1 MSDNEVFPVPEAW
14 AKNALM
20 NAAGYAAAMAR
31 VENDPEAYWTDVAN
45 RLDWIKP
52 FTQVKD
58 VSFDAKD
65 FRVRWFADGVLNV
78 SVNCIDRHLPARA
91 DQVAFIWESDD
102 GSSSDKITYG
112 QLHSEVCRMANV
124 LKAKGVKKG
133 DRVTIYL
140 PMIPQAAYAMLAC
153 ARIGAIHSVIFG
165 GFSPD
170 SIAGRIQDCDSRIV
184 ITADEGLRGGKPV
197 PLKKNVDE
205 ALTSCPGVTDVI
217 VVRRTRADVP
227 MTDGRDVFYSDVK
240 ATVSDQCE
248 PEPMNAEDPLFI
260 LYTSGS
266 TGKPKG
272 VLHTTAGYLTWAA
285 HTHELVFDYR
295 PGEVF
300 WCTADVGW
308 VTGHSYVVYGPLA
321 NAATTL
327 IFEGVPNFPTSSRFW
342 EVCDKHKVEIFY
354 TAPTAIR
361 ALMREGEEP
370 VARTSRST
378 IRLLG
383 TVGEPINPEA
393 WLWYHR
399 VVGEERCPIIDTWWQ
414 TETGACLMTP
424 LPGATPLKPG
434 SCAKPLPGVKP
445 QLVDA
450 EGKVLDGA
458 ISGNLCLTDSWPGQM
473 RTVYG
478 DHERFITT
486 YFTTYP
492 GKYFTGDGARRD
504 SDGYYW
510 ITGRVDD
517 VINVSGHRLG
527 TAEIESAL
535 VGHPAV
541 AEAAVVGYPHEIKGQ
556 GIYCYVTLKAD
567 VKVTPQLEPELR
579 NWVRRE
585 IGPFASPDV
594 IQFAPGLPKTRSG
607 KIMRRILRKVAEG
620 DIANLGDTTT
630 LADPSVVD
638 DLVRNRADDTAPD
651 IIEVGGH
658 KVSAGEIESVMESLD
673 GVQEAACVA
682 GTDGVYAFVVLSA
695 DAKPADFMAAE
706 LKGLVRREVGPAAV
720 PTRLDVLS
728 ALPRT
733 KTGHLARRVLRKVAA
748 GDVANLGDPG
758 ALANPAVLDELLKKP
773 TPA

>member
-14 AKNALM
+14 AKHALM
-20 NAAGYAAAMAR
+20 NAAAYDAAVAR
-31 VENDPEAYWTDVAN
+31 VESDPEGYWRDVAQ
-45 RLDWIKP
+45 RLDWITP

-91 DQVAFIWESDD
+91 DQTAFIWESDD
-102 GSSSDKITYG
+102 GSTSKEISYG
-112 QLHSEVCRMANV
+112 QLHSEVCRMANL
-124 LKAKGVKKG
+124 LKARGVKKG

-140 PMIPQAAYAMLAC
+140 PMIPEAAYAMLAC

-197 PLKKNVDE
+197 PLKRNVDE
-205 ALTSCPGVTDVI
+205 ALISCPGVSDVI
-217 VVRRTRADVP
+217 VVRRTRADVA
-227 MTDGRDVFYSDVK
+227 MTPGRDAFYPEEAASH
-240 ATVSDQCE
+240 AEQCP

-272 VLHTTAGYLTWAA
+272 VLHTTGGYLAWAA

-321 NAATTL
+321 NAATSVM
-327 IFEGVPNFPTSSRFW
+327 FEGVPNYPTSSRFW

-361 ALMREGEEP
+361 ALMREGDAP
-370 VARTSRST
+370 VTRTSRRS

-399 VVGEERCPIIDTWWQ
+399 VVGEGRCPIVDTWWQ
-414 TETGACLMTP
+414 TETGACLMSP

-450 EGKVLDGA
+450 EGKILEGA
-458 ISGNLCLTDSWPGQM
+458 INGNLCLTDSWPGQM

-478 DHERFITT
+478 DHDRFIAT

-504 SDGYYW
+504 ADGYYW

-535 VGHPAV
+535 VGNQAV
-541 AEAAVVGYPHEIKGQ
+541 AEAAVVGYPHDLKGQ
-556 GIYCYVTLKAD
+556 GIYCFVTLKAD
-567 VKVTPQLEPELR
+567 VAASAGLEKDLR
-579 NWVRRE
+579 NWVRHE

-620 DIANLGDTTT
+620 DIANLGDTST
-630 LADPSVVD
+630 LADPSVVK
-638 DLVRNRADDTAPD
+638 DLVDNRAAP
-651 IIEVGGH
+651 
-658 KVSAGEIESVMESLD
+658 
-673 GVQEAACVA
+673 
-682 GTDGVYAFVVLSA
+682 A
-695 DAKPADFMAAE
+695 DPAKP
-706 LKGLVRREVGPAAV
+706 
-720 PTRLDVLS
+720 S
-728 ALPRT
+728 
-733 KTGHLARRVLRKVAA
+733 TG
-748 GDVANLGDPG
+748 G
-758 ALANPAVLDELLKKP
+758 
-773 TPA
+773 